1 MWEVME
7 EPVQLEALLHD
18 ISVVIVTVFVYVHVY
33 MYMYV
38 NEGPIALFPGIEF
51 LCSTH
56 LHMYCPLSITP
67 LSSSLSSG

>member
-1 MWEVME
+1 ME

-18 ISVVIVTVFVYVHVY
+18 TSCNCYSFCICKYMY

-38 NEGPIALFPGIEF
+38 NEGLIALFPGIEF

-56 LHMYCPLSITP
+56 LHMYCPLSIIP